1 MSRNWFRRAIL
12 ANVIYVLT
20 DAITEASTRFAN
32 VELAAQPASYTV
44 NDIRRTACEMVRNV
58 QGRFRARNGGLR
70 DDKRASV
77 TTNATAPKSARFFVG
92 RQSAFNKITTQIS
105 SALARK

>member
-44 NDIRRTACEMVRNV
+44 NDIRRSAGEMVRNV
-58 QGRFRARNGGLR
+58 QGRFRARNRGLR
-70 DDKRASV
+70 GDERASV
-77 TTNATAPKSARFFVG
+77 AVAAIDEKRAHFVAFWFEIAIIAGKS
-92 RQSAFNKITTQIS
+92 T
-105 SALARK
+105 